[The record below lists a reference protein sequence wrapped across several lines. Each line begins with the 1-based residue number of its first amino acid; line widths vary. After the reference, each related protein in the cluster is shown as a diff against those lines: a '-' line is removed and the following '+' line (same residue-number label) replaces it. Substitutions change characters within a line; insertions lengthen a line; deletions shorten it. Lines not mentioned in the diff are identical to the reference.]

1 MADEEQKN
9 KYECEACGRV
19 DESTE
24 EEAYQAG
31 WDYPPFIGAWGII
44 SPRTCPN
51 CTVEKTAYWFL
62 MMRAPEDQG
71 PIPEQHVTTIK
82 RILAEKEHAGAT
94 A

>member
-1 MADEEQKN
+1 MAEEEEKY

-19 DESTE
+19 DECPE

-31 WDYPPFIGAWGII
+31 WDYPPFVGAWGIV

-51 CTVEKTAYWFL
+51 CLIDQSAYWYL
-62 MMRAPEDQG
+62 LNRQEND
-71 PIPEQHVTTIK
+71 PIPENHVKTLL
-82 RILAEKEHAGAT
+82 RILEEKGPSLVT